1 MTSNLYTTTT
11 ATSALS
17 RKTHTKET
25 SETPGAHAQ
34 KHLKRLL
41 VRIGE
46 TLKLLMSTSVVG
58 QWWLVWVSG
67 AQQWVLGSSKGANA
81 ASLAIF
87 DHVSLLAILD
97 AWHGTPMLYRA

>member
-1 MTSNLYTTTT
+1 MTSGFTTTT
-11 ATSALS
+11 APS

-25 SETPGAHAQ
+25 PKTPGTHVQ
-34 KHLKRLL
+34 KRLKRLL

-46 TLKLLMSTSVVG
+46 TLKRLMSTSVG

-67 AQQWVLGSSKGANA
+67 AQQWVLGSSKAANA

-87 DHVSLLAILD
+87 DPVTFCSLFQMVIF
-97 AWHGTPMLYRA
+97 TQS

>member
-1 MTSNLYTTTT
+1 MTSGHITTT

-17 RKTHTKET
+17 RETHTKET
-25 SETPGAHAQ
+25 LETPGTHVQ
-34 KHLKRLL
+34 KRLKRLL

-46 TLKLLMSTSVVG
+46 TLSRLMSTSVG

-67 AQQWVLGSSKGANA
+67 AQHWVLGSSKAANA

-87 DHVSLLAILD
+87 DPRSRFARYLE
-97 AWHGTPMLYRA
+97 W